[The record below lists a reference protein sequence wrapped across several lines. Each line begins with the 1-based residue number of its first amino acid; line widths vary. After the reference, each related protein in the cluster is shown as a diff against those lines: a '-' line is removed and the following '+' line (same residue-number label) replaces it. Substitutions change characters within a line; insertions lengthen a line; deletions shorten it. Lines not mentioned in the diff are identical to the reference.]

1 MKKIAFIIIILAPF
15 LLMCQLAKSQ
25 TPSWVNNPPS
35 KRGMFVAVGNGSST
49 SASIAERKAVL
60 DAQVNLAKQAE
71 PEITTVTTRLANDL
85 RNKSTLEPRVKV
97 IRKTVTANLQDV
109 RTIKKHTAER
119 KGIHTVYVL
128 VEMPK
133 TSVSKA
139 IVEQI
144 NHDDELKKALAKSKT
159 YKQLAT
165 KAK

>member
-1 MKKIAFIIIILAPF
+1 MKKIIFIIIILTPF
-15 LLMCQLAKSQ
+15 LLMCQFAESQ
-25 TPSWVNNPPS
+25 TPGWVNNPPS

-60 DAQVNLAKQAE
+60 DAHINLAKQVE
-71 PEITTVTTRLANDL
+71 PEITTVTTRLAGDL
-85 RNKSTLEPRVKV
+85 RNKSTLEPRVKI

-109 RTIKKHTAER
+109 RTIKKHSTER

-133 TSVSKA
+133 KSVSKA
-139 IVEQI
+139 IVTQI
-144 NHDDELKKALAKSKT
+144 NNDDELKRALVKSKA

-165 KAK
+165 EAR